1 MRKNRYSWTS
11 RRQWSSGGRPDRADP
26 PFPVVRLPGSADG
39 TYRVDLSKER
49 LSRPESRGRKRN
61 R

>member
-39 TYRVDLSKER
+39 TYRVRSEQGALVPAGEPR
-49 LSRPESRGRKRN
+49 A
-61 R
+61 